1 MAKKSNYSYIGIA
14 FIILVFGVIF
24 IPKIVDR
31 IQNKDIVRED
41 SRSNAIAKDAA
52 IKTKDSDLNFLVING
67 ERKKVPAFSFIN
79 QDGKTITNKDYLGKV
94 YVVEFFFTTCPTICP
109 RMSRNLVSIQD
120 DLRI

>member
-52 IKTKDSDLNFLVING
+52 IKTKDSDLNFLVIIS
-67 ERKKVPAFSFIN
+67 KHV
-79 QDGKTITNKDYLGKV
+79 DV
-94 YVVEFFFTTCPTICP
+94 
-109 RMSRNLVSIQD
+109 
-120 DLRI
+120 